1 LCYFQALNANYTN
14 QTDQYDGPVI
24 IGDTRQT
31 GKMGAEHLMGL
42 GFVHFAYCGIGDY
55 YWSRG
60 GDAADKVYPT
70 ECLYPCFG
78 VVQNIHFKAKSRF

>member
-42 GFVHFAYCGIGDY
+42 GFVHFAYCGIHPASTIKQTIDLV
-55 YWSRG
+55 
-60 GDAADKVYPT
+60 D
-70 ECLYPCFG
+70 
-78 VVQNIHFKAKSRF
+78 N